1 MRRLTPRAE
10 RPSLS
15 WLFQNFAC
23 VPFALD
29 WWILVDF
36 RLVRAPI
43 MWHPVQST
51 ENSDPEELV
60 FDGLRLLQKSGITRS
75 ALANANAL
83 KQTKTPTRTRQSSP
97 NSAKKLDVALREL
110 QQLRARLEAA
120 EIDEARQAAR
130 VMVMANT
137 AHQIWAAQ
145 RIQAGFHGMVARVW
159 CASLRME
166 RRERAAV
173 VVQAGFSGYYA
184 RAQARHRREAT
195 MRRDNAARV
204 IQAGLNGQQV
214 RRTMRR
220 RQQQQ
225 PLEVARI

>member
-1 MRRLTPRAE
+1 
-10 RPSLS
+10 
-15 WLFQNFAC
+15 
-23 VPFALD
+23 
-29 WWILVDF
+29 
-36 RLVRAPI
+36 
-43 MWHPVQST
+43 MWPWH
-51 ENSDPEELV
+51 
-60 FDGLRLLQKSGITRS
+60 
-75 ALANANAL
+75 
-83 KQTKTPTRTRQSSP
+83 
-97 NSAKKLDVALREL
+97 EL

-204 IQAGLNGQQV
+204 IQAGPEWSAGPSHHAAAAAAATARSGSDMMAHIYCQAACNLPFLRSRLEADVASV
-214 RRTMRR
+214 RAQLSHESACSLWLSVRPGRRPPGGSHDNKRSAANDTFNCYNSTM
-220 RQQQQ
+220 
-225 PLEVARI
+225 LLYMYSM

>member
-1 MRRLTPRAE
+1 M
-10 RPSLS
+10 
-15 WLFQNFAC
+15 
-23 VPFALD
+23 
-29 WWILVDF
+29 
-36 RLVRAPI
+36 
-43 MWHPVQST
+43 QST

-75 ALANANAL
+75 ALGDANAL
-83 KQTKTPTRTRQSSP
+83 KQTKTPTKTRHSSQQ

-145 RIQAGFHGMVARVW
+145 RIQAGFHGMVARLW

-214 RRTMRR
+214 RRIMRQR
-220 RQQQQ
+220 QQQQQQ